1 MGTSINKLEIDLAE
15 KEGYSVEEGSA
26 SAVGQSLK
34 RDVFALLEG
43 LLKPV
48 VDSNKRL
55 LRLYTMQVF
64 CVLIM

>member
-1 MGTSINKLEIDLAE
+1 MAK
-15 KEGYSVEEGSA
+15 KEGYSVEDRFA
-26 SAVGQSLK
+26 SVGLSLN
-34 RDVFALLEG
+34 REVLALLER
-43 LLKPV
+43 LPKPV